1 MKIVIAGAG
10 IGGLTTALLLHER
23 GIECEIYEKVPELL
37 QIGVGLALLP
47 HAVRVYDSL
56 RLLPDLDKI
65 GMRTEM
71 SYFRTRHGQ
80 NVWEER
86 RGIPA
91 GYDVPQYA
99 IHRAHLQQVLV
110 DAVNSRLPDGSL
122 HLDASFEKVSQTD
135 SGITALFRRSDNST
149 VTVEGDALIGADG
162 IHSAVRHQFHPDEGA
177 PRWSGLM
184 LWRGAVE
191 WPSFMDGKSY
201 INFGGTDCKFVLYPI
216 SAGKTPETQLM
227 NWATVIRK
235 AEPSGAPPA
244 REEWNRQAG
253 LADIQ
258 KLLKAF
264 TIPELDFEAMVA
276 ATPIFWEF
284 PMCDR
289 DTLQKWS
296 FGRTTLL
303 GDAAHSMYPFG
314 ANGAAQSILDG
325 QKLADELAKGGAI
338 ADALIRYE
346 ADRLPKTNEIVANNR
361 NGGPERVVN
370 EVELRSP
377 KRFDDVEKVL
387 SYEDRKAIVHGY
399 AELAGYAKE
408 QMARS

>member
-56 RLLPDLDKI
+56 RLLPELDKI

-110 DAVNSRLPDGSL
+110 DAVNSRLPEGSL

-135 SGITALFRRSDNST
+135 SGITALFRRSDSST

-162 IHSAVRHQFHPDEGA
+162 IHSAVRHQFHPDKGA

-191 WPSFMDGKSY
+191 WLSFMDGKSY
-201 INFGGTDCKFVLYPI
+201 INSGGTDCKFVLYPI
-216 SAGKTPETQLM
+216 SAGKTP
-227 NWATVIRK
+227 
-235 AEPSGAPPA
+235 
-244 REEWNRQAG
+244 
-253 LADIQ
+253 
-258 KLLKAF
+258 
-264 TIPELDFEAMVA
+264 
-276 ATPIFWEF
+276 
-284 PMCDR
+284 
-289 DTLQKWS
+289 
-296 FGRTTLL
+296 
-303 GDAAHSMYPFG
+303 
-314 ANGAAQSILDG
+314 
-325 QKLADELAKGGAI
+325 
-338 ADALIRYE
+338 
-346 ADRLPKTNEIVANNR
+346 
-361 NGGPERVVN
+361 
-370 EVELRSP
+370 
-377 KRFDDVEKVL
+377 
-387 SYEDRKAIVHGY
+387 
-399 AELAGYAKE
+399 
-408 QMARS
+408 